1 MKFIDIKPL
10 VHECTT
16 WWEALV
22 AFDAR
27 AIDINARKM
36 TLSCFVSRDGSVT
49 QPPQDTQERSTH
61 FGLEQ
66 FDFEELRVISV
77 TSLHRL
83 SIGWCMYA
91 GAVHHWICLK
101 SCTIEC
107 RFLPGIHHE
116 LWLEVS
122 ACKEERSL
130 GVCVCVCVK
139 MTEGILMWLNRKRW
153 IANYCTDSWFMMYD
167 VHVYICICIFCVA
180 CAYEFT
186 FQHKCFFFKDR

>member
-1 MKFIDIKPL
+1 MDIKPL
-10 VHECTT
+10 VHECPTC
-16 WWEALV
+16 WEALV

-130 GVCVCVCVK
+130 GMCVCVK

-153 IANYCTDSWFMMYD
+153 IANYCTDSWFMMHD
-167 VHVYICICIFCVA
+167 VHVYVYVYFVWHVHMNSLSN
-180 CAYEFT
+180 T
-186 FQHKCFFFKDR
+186 NVFF